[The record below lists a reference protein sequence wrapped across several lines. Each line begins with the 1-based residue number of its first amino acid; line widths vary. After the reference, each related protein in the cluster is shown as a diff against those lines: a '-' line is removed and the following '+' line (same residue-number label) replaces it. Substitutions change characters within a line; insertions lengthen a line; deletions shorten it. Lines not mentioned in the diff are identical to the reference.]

1 MGEMTARPAQ
11 LQGTRAEAT
20 IQVTESAINEVIAIV
35 RRGQTVPTIRLMGN
49 NRLEVRYGMLHAHAE
64 LPRAID
70 AGPAPRL
77 TVKLASRVIAWALH
91 AALRLSFLEFH
102 GRFVTVHLAA
112 VPALARYRAL
122 WPHLRSARLA
132 TAPGRVRLEASLSID
147 QGVAHG

>member
-1 MGEMTARPAQ
+1 MREMTARLAQ

-20 IQVTESAINEVIAIV
+20 IQVTESALNDVIGIV
-35 RRGQTVPTIRLMGN
+35 RRGHSVPAIRLMGN

-70 AGPAPRL
+70 AGPAPRV

-112 VPALARYRAL
+112 VPVLAPYRAL

-132 TAPGRVRLEASLSID
+132 TAPGRLRVEVSLSIE
-147 QGVAHG
+147 QGVRHG